1 MNVGVMKNY
10 KLRDLRA
17 SHTLDIGEIGHLLS
31 RQNEYFF
38 SWSAPSARNRR
49 HANSGV
55 REGMR
60 TIEVICAAISNI

>member
-38 SWSAPSARNRR
+38 SFRARSTKQKARQLWCAGG
-49 HANSGV
+49 HAYN
-55 REGMR
+55 
-60 TIEVICAAISNI
+60 